1 MEGLSP
7 TGSLPLI
14 LLLLSPAPDTALPLP
29 SSTSCCT
36 QLYRQPLPNRL
47 LRRIVRVEL
56 QEADGDCH
64 LQAVVLHLARRSVCV
79 HPENRSLA
87 RWLERKGKRL
97 QVTVPSFNPILQK
110 KMYSSPQ
117 QQN

>member
-1 MEGLSP
+1 MEGLSL

-14 LLLLSPAPDTALPLP
+14 LLLLSPVPEAGKFSRGCGMLSEWTRGNRAQKVRPLAISVEQLVGLYLSEVWPYCSPALPLP

-36 QLYRQPLPNRL
+36 QLYRQPLPTRL

-64 LQAVVLHLARRSVCV
+64 LQAVV
-79 HPENRSLA
+79 
-87 RWLERKGKRL
+87 
-97 QVTVPSFNPILQK
+97 
-110 KMYSSPQ
+110 
-117 QQN
+117 